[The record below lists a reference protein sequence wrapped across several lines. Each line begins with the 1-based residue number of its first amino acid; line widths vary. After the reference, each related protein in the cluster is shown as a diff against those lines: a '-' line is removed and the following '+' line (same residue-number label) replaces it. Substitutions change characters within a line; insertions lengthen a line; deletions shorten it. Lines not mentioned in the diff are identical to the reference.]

1 MSTATA
7 PEDTRIYRGRTVEE
21 LIPKIQA
28 ELGVDAIVVR
38 QREGLTGGIGGFFQR
53 SFVELEAKSGGQRV
67 DLYDERDPV
76 TPTPVAAPEPTI
88 RRPGV
93 GSYVNDQLAALVA
106 AGSREP
112 ATATA
117 MTTATATAEPPTIEP
132 DFQELAPPTV
142 PFAAQRVPPVTDFA
156 AELRAAETA
165 AVHVHSGSDDE
176 PAQPIQAAHPA
187 APPADATLKH
197 ARARASIEAR
207 LLGLGV
213 SGEFASELIDSAIAH
228 VLALAPGIGLVRAV
242 QRALE
247 QRIPTRPPL
256 SAQGAAVALIGA
268 GGSGKTGCCAAL
280 LNAYRVADELPA
292 SCATIARGAGAEL
305 ELLLSPYVME
315 PAPVSGARATCA
327 LASARQAGLLL
338 LDTPTVSRA
347 DRAGVRQ
354 LAGLLRELAPERVVI
369 ALPATLGATPAAQLL
384 EALRPLR
391 ATSLA
396 ITHSDETD
404 QLGVAV
410 ELACR
415 FDLAP
420 EYLLRRGG
428 SASAVTRVDPACL
441 AEKLLR

>member
-1 MSTATA
+1 M
-7 PEDTRIYRGRTVEE
+7 
-21 LIPKIQA
+21 
-28 ELGVDAIVVR
+28 R

-67 DLYDERDPV
+67 DLYDEHDPA

-93 GSYVNDQLAALVA
+93 GAYVNDQLAALVA

-112 ATATA
+112 ELVTAGSHQPAATATA
-117 MTTATATAEPPTIEP
+117 VTVAVASEPPATFQP
-132 DFQELAPPTV
+132 DFHELTPPAIV
-142 PFAAQRVPPVTDFA
+142 PFDPEHVLPVSDFA
-156 AELRAAETA
+156 AELHAAETA
-165 AVHVHSGSDDE
+165 AAHVH
-176 PAQPIQAAHPA
+176 
-187 APPADATLKH
+187 ATGKH
-197 ARARASIEAR
+197 ARARASIEEG

-213 SGEFASELIDSAIAH
+213 SGEFANELIDSAIAH
-228 VLALAPGIGLVRAV
+228 VLALAPGIGLARAV
-242 QRALE
+242 QRTLE

-256 SAQGAAVALIGA
+256 SAQGAAIALVGA

-280 LNAYRVADELPA
+280 LNAYRAHDELPA
-292 SCATIARGAGAEL
+292 SCATLVPGTDAADGAL

-315 PAPVSGARATCA
+315 PTPVSGARATRA

-347 DRAGVRQ
+347 DRAGIRQ
-354 LAGLLRELAPERVVI
+354 LASLLRELSPERVVI

-391 ATSLA
+391 ATALA
-396 ITHSDETD
+396 ITHADETD

-428 SASAVTRVDPACL
+428 TASAVTRLDPACV